1 LKWGIKEQNKI
12 SNMSAASTITKQSSI
27 KAPKMTRK
35 ERRQLKEVETLRE
48 RTTPILPA
56 TTFKRIVTQ
65 TASQFSPNRL
75 RFNADAVLA
84 LQAATE
90 QELTTIFTGA
100 AFCAQLGK
108 RDTMTV
114 EDMRNFQLLRNLH

>member
-1 LKWGIKEQNKI
+1 MSAMPASAKIQNK
-12 SNMSAASTITKQSSI
+12 NKPQ
-27 KAPKMTRK
+27 KMTRK
-35 ERRQLKEVETLRE
+35 EKRQLKEVETLRE

-65 TASQFSPNRL
+65 EAAKLSHSGRL

-84 LQAATE
+84 LQAAAE

-114 EDMRNFQLLRNLH
+114 EDMRNFQILRNLH